1 MAWIDTIPP
10 EKADG
15 LLKRLYDAAIKRAGR
30 VYNVIRIQSPRPK
43 ILRCSTQ
50 LYIEVMHSR
59 ESSLSRAQRE
69 MIAMT
74 VSRLNECHY

>member
-15 LLKRLYDAAIKRAGR
+15 LLKRLYDAAIQRAGH

-43 ILRCSTQ
+43 ILRCSTR

-59 ESSLSRAQRE
+59 ESSLARAQRA
-69 MIAMT
+69 MIATT
-74 VSRLNECHY
+74 VSRLNECHH